1 MAVKR
6 RGLGKGLS
14 ALIPEERQLNLM
26 EDEADKGT
34 VVELD
39 ISSIEPN
46 KEQPRKT
53 FEKEPLE
60 ELKNSIKQYG
70 LLQPLVVRK
79 VGGKYE
85 IIAGERRWR
94 AAKEAKIKK
103 VPCIIKEVDDT
114 QALKLALIE
123 NIQRENL
130 NPIEEA
136 QAYKTLIDEYDLTQE
151 EVALALGKSR
161 SYIANTIRL
170 LNLDDEIIEYISE
183 GKITSGHGKVLL
195 GIKDK
200 RERLELAKGIV
211 ENKLNVRETEKIAS
225 KAKKKVS
232 SKVKMEKNPIISQ
245 IEEGLMRALGTKVSI
260 ITKKNG
266 GKIEIEYYSDEDLQ
280 RIIEVIGEEDL

>member
-1 MAVKR
+1 M
-6 RGLGKGLS
+6 
-14 ALIPEERQLNLM
+14 
-26 EDEADKGT
+26 
-34 VVELD
+34 
-39 ISSIEPN
+39 
-46 KEQPRKT
+46 
-53 FEKEPLE
+53 
-60 ELKNSIKQYG
+60 
-70 LLQPLVVRK
+70 LQPLVVRK

-232 SKVKMEKNPIISQ
+232 SKVKMEKNQS
-245 IEEGLMRALGTKVSI
+245 LVK
-260 ITKKNG
+260 
-266 GKIEIEYYSDEDLQ
+266 
-280 RIIEVIGEEDL
+280 

>member
-200 RERLELAKGIV
+200 RERLELAKGVV

>member
-170 LNLDDEIIEYISE
+170 LNLDNEIIEYISE

-245 IEEGLMRALGTKVSI
+245 IEEGLMRVLGTKVSI

>member
-225 KAKKKVS
+225 KAKKKAS

>member
-200 RERLELAKGIV
+200 RERIELAKGIV